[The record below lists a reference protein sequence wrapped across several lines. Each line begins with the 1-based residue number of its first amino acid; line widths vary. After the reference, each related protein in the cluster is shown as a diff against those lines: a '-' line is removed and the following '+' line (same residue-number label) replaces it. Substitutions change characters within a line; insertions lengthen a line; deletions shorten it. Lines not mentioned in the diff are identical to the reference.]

1 LAHLPVVLIH
11 GFPFDHLMWRH
22 QVTAFASRRCIA
34 PDLRGAGTASAPDR
48 PDDYSMRA
56 YADDI
61 IALLDSDHVDRAVFC
76 GLSMGGYIAFELV
89 RRFAGRIAALV
100 LCNTK
105 TAADSEEAKRGRVA
119 LATKARQKGARA
131 VASEM
136 VPKLLARATREQRA
150 DIVREVTE
158 MIARQPVTG
167 IAGALRALRDRP
179 DSTATLAEIRV
190 PTLVVAGD
198 DDQIAPADGMEAMA
212 GRIVGA
218 RFEMIR
224 DAGHLTP
231 LEQPQAFNAALGSFL
246 EAVG

>member
-1 LAHLPVVLIH
+1 MAHLPVVLIH

-22 QVTAFASRRCIA
+22 QVTAFTSRRCIA
-34 PDLRGAGTASAPDR
+34 PDLRGAGTAFAPDR
-48 PDDYSMRA
+48 PGDYSMVA

-61 IALLDSDHVDRAVFC
+61 IALLDSNHVDRAVFC

-89 RRFAGRIAALV
+89 RRCAGRIAALV

-105 TAADSEEAKRGRVA
+105 AAADSEEAKRGRDA
-119 LATKARQKGARA
+119 LATKARLEGARA
-131 VASEM
+131 VAAEM
-136 VPKLLARATREQRA
+136 VPKLLARATREQRPDVA
-150 DIVREVTE
+150 RAVTE
-158 MIARQPVTG
+158 IIAPQPVTG

-179 DSTATLAEIRV
+179 ASPATLAEIRV
-190 PTLVVAGD
+190 PTLVIAGG
-198 DDQIAPADGMEAMA
+198 DDQIAPADGMKAMA

-218 RFEMIR
+218 QFEMIR

-246 EAVG
+246 ETVG

>member
-1 LAHLPVVLIH
+1 
-11 GFPFDHLMWRH
+11 
-22 QVTAFASRRCIA
+22 
-34 PDLRGAGTASAPDR
+34 
-48 PDDYSMRA
+48 MRA

-105 TAADSEEAKRGRVA
+105 TAADSEEAKRGRDT
-119 LATKARQKGARA
+119 LAAKARLEGARA

>member
-1 LAHLPVVLIH
+1 
-11 GFPFDHLMWRH
+11 
-22 QVTAFASRRCIA
+22 
-34 PDLRGAGTASAPDR
+34 
-48 PDDYSMRA
+48 MRA

-105 TAADSEEAKRGRVA
+105 TAPDSEEAKRGRDT
-119 LATKARQKGARA
+119 LTTKARLEGARA

-231 LEQPQAFNAALGSFL
+231 LEQPQALNAALGSFL